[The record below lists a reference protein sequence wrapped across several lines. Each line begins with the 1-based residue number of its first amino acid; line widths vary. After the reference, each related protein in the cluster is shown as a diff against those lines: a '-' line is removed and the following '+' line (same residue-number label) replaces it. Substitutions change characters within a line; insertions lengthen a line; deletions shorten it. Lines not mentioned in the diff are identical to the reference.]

1 MSGVPTMT
9 VDDQTTNMR
18 TPQRRMRRALV
29 RFRGSRDGTAAIEFA
44 LLAFPF
50 FLLIFATIEAFIA
63 FAGEQLLEN
72 AVDTMGRQL
81 RTGQITTFDPTRPTY
96 MDEAQF
102 RAKFCEE
109 ISLMITC
116 AAKEDAN
123 DQKLYLDVREFANF
137 SSIPNYIPKVSDTQ
151 FSDLD
156 STGFD
161 FKPGGPKSINIVR
174 AYYRWEVMT
183 DLVRP
188 FITNIRK
195 DGEMPRDYLM
205 VATAAFRN
213 ENYP

>member
-1 MSGVPTMT
+1 MNLDVQDCQAPPRGV
-9 VDDQTTNMR
+9 
-18 TPQRRMRRALV
+18 RRLAF
-29 RFRGSRDGTAAIEFA
+29 RFRRSQDGSAAIEFG

-72 AVDTMGRQL
+72 AVDTMSRQV
-81 RTGQITTFDPTRPTY
+81 RTGQITFNMGRPT
-96 MDEAQF
+96 DKTEAQF
-102 RAKFCEE
+102 RALFCDE
-109 ISLMITC
+109 ISLMIKC
-116 AAKEDAN
+116 AENEDPD
-123 DQKLYLDVREFANF
+123 DQKLYLDVREFADF
-137 SSIPNYIPKVSDTQ
+137 ADVPKYIPRVSDEK
-151 FSDLD
+151 FADLD
-156 STGFD
+156 PTDFD
-161 FKPGGPKSINIVR
+161 YDPGGPGTINIVR

-213 ENYP
+213 EVYP

>member
-1 MSGVPTMT
+1 MSGSPTVK
-9 VDDQTTNMR
+9 VDEQTRAMQ
-18 TPQRRMRRALV
+18 TPPRRRRRALS
-29 RFRGSRDGTAAIEFA
+29 RFRDSRDGTAAIEFA

-72 AVDTMGRQL
+72 AVDTMGRQV
-81 RTGQITTFDPTRPTY
+81 RTGQIKNLT
-96 MDEAQF
+96 EEEF
-102 RAKFCEE
+102 RTKFCAE
-109 ISLMITC
+109 ISLMIKC
-116 AAKEDAN
+116 AAEEDPA

-137 SSIPNYIPKVSDTQ
+137 SDIPNYIPKVGSEQ
-151 FSDLD
+151 FADLD
-156 STGFD
+156 PSSFGYS
-161 FKPGGPKSINIVR
+161 PGGPKSINIVR

-188 FITNIRK
+188 FITTIRK
-195 DGEMPRDYLM
+195 QGEMPRDYLM

>member
-1 MSGVPTMT
+1 MY
-9 VDDQTTNMR
+9 VDDQTST
-18 TPQRRMRRALV
+18 TRRPPRRARRLFA
-29 RFRGSRDGTAAIEFA
+29 RFRKSSDGTAAIEFA

-72 AVDTMGRQL
+72 AVDTMARQV
-81 RTGQITTFDPTRPTY
+81 RTGQIKNLS
-96 MDEAQF
+96 EEEF
-102 RAKFCEE
+102 RTKFCAE
-109 ISLMITC
+109 ISLMIQC
-116 AAKEDAN
+116 AAEENPD
-123 DQKLYLDVREFANF
+123 DQKLYLDVREFASF
-137 SSIPNYIPKVSDTQ
+137 AAIPNYIPKVSGDQ

-156 STGFD
+156 PSSFD
-161 FKPGGPKSINIVR
+161 YKPGGPKSINIVR

>member
-1 MSGVPTMT
+1 MH
-9 VDDQTTNMR
+9 VDDQTSTTR
-18 TPQRRMRRALV
+18 KPPRRVRRIFA
-29 RFRGSRDGTAAIEFA
+29 RFHRSRDGTAAIEFA

-72 AVDTMGRQL
+72 AVDTMARQV
-81 RTGQITTFDPTRPTY
+81 RTGQIKNLT
-96 MDEAQF
+96 EEEF
-102 RAKFCEE
+102 RTKFCAE
-109 ISLMITC
+109 ISLMIAC
-116 AAKEDAN
+116 ADKEDPN
-123 DQKLYLDVREFANF
+123 DQKLYLDVREF
-137 SSIPNYIPKVSDTQ
+137 SSFADIPNYIPKVSNNQ
-151 FSDLD
+151 YSDLD
-156 STGFD
+156 SSD
-161 FKPGGPKSINIVR
+161 FAYSPGGPKSINIVR

-195 DGEMPRDYLM
+195 DGAIPRDYLM

>member
-1 MSGVPTMT
+1 MV
-9 VDDQTTNMR
+9 VDDQCSTTGK
-18 TPQRRMRRALV
+18 TPRRLRRVLARLQR
-29 RFRGSRDGTAAIEFA
+29 SRDGSAAIEFA

-72 AVDTMGRQL
+72 AVDTMARQV
-81 RTGQITTFDPTRPTY
+81 RTGQVKNLT
-96 MDEAQF
+96 EEEF
-102 RAKFCEE
+102 RTKFCAE
-109 ISLMITC
+109 ISLMIKC
-116 AAKEDAN
+116 AAKEDPA
-123 DQKLYLDVREFANF
+123 DQKLYIDVREFATF
-137 SSIPNYIPKVSDTQ
+137 AAIPNYIPKQSNDQ

-156 STGFD
+156 SSDFD
-161 FKPGGPKSINIVR
+161 YSPGGPKSINIVR
-174 AYYRWEVMT
+174 AYYRWEVIT

-213 ENYP
+213 ENFP

>member
-1 MSGVPTMT
+1 
-9 VDDQTTNMR
+9 
-18 TPQRRMRRALV
+18 MRRLAS
-29 RFRGSRDGTAAIEFA
+29 RFRRSKDGTAAIEFG

-72 AVDTMGRQL
+72 AVDTLSRQI
-81 RTGQITTFDPTRPTY
+81 RTGQITVGLGRATDLT
-96 MDEAQF
+96 EAQF
-102 RAKFCEE
+102 RAKFCGE
-109 ISLMITC
+109 ISLMIKC
-116 AAKEDAN
+116 VAEEDPD
-123 DQKLYLDVREFANF
+123 DQKLYLDVREFASF
-137 SSIPNYIPKVSDTQ
+137 AAIPNYIPKTNNDQ

-156 STGFD
+156 PSD
-161 FKPGGPKSINIVR
+161 FGYDPGGPKSINIVR

>member
-1 MSGVPTMT
+1 MH
-9 VDDQTTNMR
+9 VDDQISTKR
-18 TPQRRMRRALV
+18 RPPRRARRMLARLRR
-29 RFRGSRDGTAAIEFA
+29 SRDGTAAIEFA

-72 AVDTMGRQL
+72 AVDTMARQI
-81 RTGQITTFDPTRPTY
+81 RTGQITAFDPTRPTY
-96 MDEAQF
+96 LDQAAF
-102 RAKFCEE
+102 RTKFCAE
-109 ISLMITC
+109 ISLMISC
-116 AAKEDAN
+116 AAQEDPE
-123 DQKLYLDVREFANF
+123 DQKLYLDVREFNTF
-137 SSIPNYIPKVSDTQ
+137 SAIPNYIPKTSNAQ
-151 FSDLD
+151 YSGLD
-156 STGFD
+156 SSSFGYN
-161 FKPGGPKSINIVR
+161 PGGPKSINIVR

-195 DGEMPRDYLM
+195 EGEMPRDYLM

>member
-1 MSGVPTMT
+1 MV
-9 VDDQTTNMR
+9 VDDQCSTTGKAPR
-18 TPQRRMRRALV
+18 RLRRVLARLQR
-29 RFRGSRDGTAAIEFA
+29 SRDGSAAIEFA

-72 AVDTMGRQL
+72 AVDTMARQV
-81 RTGQITTFDPTRPTY
+81 RTGQVKNLT
-96 MDEAQF
+96 EEEF
-102 RAKFCEE
+102 RTKFCAE
-109 ISLMITC
+109 ISLMIKC
-116 AAKEDAN
+116 AAKEDPA
-123 DQKLYLDVREFANF
+123 DQKLYIDVREFATF
-137 SSIPNYIPKVSDTQ
+137 AAIPNYIPKQSNDQ

-156 STGFD
+156 SSDFD
-161 FKPGGPKSINIVR
+161 YSPGGPKSINIVR
-174 AYYRWEVMT
+174 AYYRWEVIT

-213 ENYP
+213 ENFP

>member
-1 MSGVPTMT
+1 MNLEA
-9 VDDQTTNMR
+9 QTIVR
-18 TPQRRMRRALV
+18 QAPPRRMRRLLARL
-29 RFRGSRDGTAAIEFA
+29 RRSRDGTAAIEFG

-72 AVDTMGRQL
+72 AVDTMSRQI
-81 RTGQITTFDPTRPTY
+81 RTGQITVGMGRPT
-96 MDEAQF
+96 DKDAEQF
-102 RAKFCEE
+102 RALFCGE
-109 ISLMITC
+109 ISLMIKC
-116 AAKEDAN
+116 VAEEDPK
-123 DQKLYLDVREFANF
+123 DRKLYLDVREFASF
-137 SSIPNYIPKVSDTQ
+137 AAIPTYIPKVGNNQ
-151 FSDLD
+151 FADLD
-156 STGFD
+156 PTGFAYN
-161 FKPGGPKSINIVR
+161 PGGAESINIVR

>member
-1 MSGVPTMT
+1 MN
-9 VDDQTTNMR
+9 VDDQTNVTR
-18 TPQRRMRRALV
+18 KPQRRERRILA
-29 RFRGSRDGTAAIEFA
+29 RFGKSRDGTAAIEFA

-96 MDEAQF
+96 LSEAEF
-102 RAKFCEE
+102 RTKFCEE

-116 AAKEDAN
+116 AKTEDAK
-123 DQKLYLDVREFANF
+123 DQKLYLDVREFTSFAT
-137 SSIPNYIPKVSDTQ
+137 IPNYIPKVSNEQ

-156 STGFD
+156 SSSFA
-161 FKPGGPKSINIVR
+161 FNPGGPKSINILR

-183 DLVRP
+183 DIVRP

>member
-1 MSGVPTMT
+1 MM
-9 VDDQTTNMR
+9 VDDQITTSGK
-18 TPQRRMRRALV
+18 PPRRMPRALT
-29 RFRGSRDGTAAIEFA
+29 RFRRSNDGSAAIEFA

-50 FLLIFATIEAFIA
+50 FLLVFATIEAFVA

-72 AVDTMGRQL
+72 AVDTMARQV
-81 RTGQITTFDPTRPTY
+81 RTGQAKNLDK
-96 MDEAQF
+96 EEF
-102 RAKFCEE
+102 RTKFCAEINIMIRCADEE
-109 ISLMITC
+109 DP
-116 AAKEDAN
+116 A
-123 DQKLYLDVREFANF
+123 DQKLYLDVREFASF
-137 SSIPNYIPKVSDTQ
+137 AAIPNYIPKQSNTQ

-156 STGFD
+156 SSD
-161 FKPGGPKSINIVR
+161 FAYSPGGPKSINIVR

-213 ENYP
+213 ENFP

>member
-1 MSGVPTMT
+1 MN
-9 VDDQTTNMR
+9 VDDQTSDTREPPRR
-18 TPQRRMRRALV
+18 TRRLFA
-29 RFRGSRDGTAAIEFA
+29 RFRKSSDGTAAIEFA

-72 AVDTMGRQL
+72 AVDTMARQV
-81 RTGQITTFDPTRPTY
+81 RTGQIKNLN
-96 MDEAQF
+96 EEQF
-102 RAKFCEE
+102 RTKFCAE
-109 ISLMITC
+109 ISLMIQC
-116 AAKEDAN
+116 AAKENPD
-123 DQKLYLDVREFANF
+123 DQKLYLDVREFASF
-137 SSIPNYIPKVSDTQ
+137 AAIPNYIPKVSGDQ

-156 STGFD
+156 PSGFD
-161 FKPGGPKSINIVR
+161 YKPGGPKSINIVR

>member
-1 MSGVPTMT
+1 MV
-9 VDDQTTNMR
+9 VDDQSSTTSR
-18 TPQRRMRRALV
+18 PPRRLRRVLT
-29 RFRGSRDGTAAIEFA
+29 RFHRSRDGTAAIEFA

-72 AVDTMGRQL
+72 AVDTMARQV
-81 RTGQITTFDPTRPTY
+81 RTGQVKNLTE
-96 MDEAQF
+96 DEF
-102 RAKFCEE
+102 RTKFCAE
-109 ISLMITC
+109 ISLMIAC
-116 AAKEDAN
+116 AAKEDPAN
-123 DQKLYLDVREFANF
+123 QKLYLDVREFATF
-137 SSIPNYIPKVSDTQ
+137 GAIPNYIPKQSNDR

-156 STGFD
+156 SSDFD
-161 FKPGGPKSINIVR
+161 YSPGGPKSINIVR

-213 ENYP
+213 ENFP

>member
-1 MSGVPTMT
+1 MN
-9 VDDQTTNMR
+9 VDDQTNKTR
-18 TPQRRMRRALV
+18 KPLRRARRILA
-29 RFRGSRDGTAAIEFA
+29 RFRKSSDGTSAIEFA

-72 AVDTMGRQL
+72 AVDTMARQI
-81 RTGQITTFDPTRPTY
+81 RTGQIKNLT
-96 MDEAQF
+96 EEEF
-102 RAKFCEE
+102 RTKFCSE
-109 ISLMITC
+109 ISLMIRC
-116 AAKEDAN
+116 VAKEDPD
-123 DQKLYLDVREFANF
+123 DQKLYLDVREFASF
-137 SSIPNYIPKVSDTQ
+137 ADIPNYIPKVSNDQ

-156 STGFD
+156 SSSFGYS
-161 FKPGGPKSINIVR
+161 PGGPKSINIVR

-213 ENYP
+213 ENFP

>member
-1 MSGVPTMT
+1 MY
-9 VDDQTTNMR
+9 VDDQANTVR
-18 TPQRRMRRALV
+18 TPPQPRLRRILA
-29 RFRGSRDGTAAIEFA
+29 RFSRSRDGTAAIEFA

-50 FLLIFATIEAFIA
+50 FLLIFATIEAFVA

-72 AVDTMGRQL
+72 AVDTLGRQI
-81 RTGQITTFDPTRPTY
+81 RTGQIQNL
-96 MDEAQF
+96 DEDEF
-102 RAKFCEE
+102 RTKFCAE

-116 AAKEDAN
+116 ADEEDPD

-137 SSIPNYIPKVSDTQ
+137 ADIPNNIPKISNDQ

-156 STGFD
+156 PSDFD
-161 FKPGGPKSINIVR
+161 YSPGGPKTINIVR

-188 FITNIRK
+188 FITNIRQ

>member
-1 MSGVPTMT
+1 MAIDVQNG
-9 VDDQTTNMR
+9 
-18 TPQRRMRRALV
+18 TPRSFRRMRQCIA
-29 RFRGSRDGTAAIEFA
+29 RFRRARDGAAAIEFG

-72 AVDTMGRQL
+72 AVDTISRQI
-81 RTGQITTFDPTRPTY
+81 RTGQITYAMGRSTDLT
-96 MDEAQF
+96 ESEF
-102 RAKFCEE
+102 RTLFCSE
-109 ISLMITC
+109 ISLMIKC
-116 AAKEDAN
+116 PSAEDPN

-137 SSIPNYIPKVSDTQ
+137 AAIPNYIPRVSNEM
-151 FSDLD
+151 FADLD
-156 STGFD
+156 PTGFKYD
-161 FKPGGPKSINIVR
+161 PGGPGTINIVR

-188 FITNIRK
+188 FITNVRK

-213 ENYP
+213 EEYP

>member
-1 MSGVPTMT
+1 MKL
-9 VDDQTTNMR
+9 DDQTN
-18 TPQRRMRRALV
+18 QRQSPRRLW
-29 RFRGSRDGTAAIEFA
+29 RHFTRLRRSRDGTAAIEFG

-72 AVDTMGRQL
+72 AVDTMSRQI
-81 RTGQITTFDPTRPTY
+81 RTGQIKNFD
-96 MDEAQF
+96 EEQF
-102 RAKFCEE
+102 RTRFCAE
-109 ISLMITC
+109 ISLMIKC
-116 AAKEDAN
+116 AAEEDPN
-123 DQKLYLDVREFANF
+123 DQKLYLDVREFASF
-137 SSIPNYIPKVSDTQ
+137 ADIPNYIPKVGSDK
-151 FSDLD
+151 FAELD
-156 STGFD
+156 TTDFD
-161 FKPGGPKSINIVR
+161 YSPGGPESINIVR
-174 AYYRWEVMT
+174 AYYRWEVTT

>member
-1 MSGVPTMT
+1 MH
-9 VDDQTTNMR
+9 VDDQTSTTR
-18 TPQRRMRRALV
+18 TTPRRVRRILA
-29 RFRGSRDGTAAIEFA
+29 RFRRSRDGTAAIEFA

-72 AVDTMGRQL
+72 AVDTMARQV
-81 RTGQITTFDPTRPTY
+81 RTGQIKNL
-96 MDEAQF
+96 DEVQF
-102 RAKFCEE
+102 RTKFCAE
-109 ISLMITC
+109 ISLMIAC
-116 AAKEDAN
+116 ADKEDPA
-123 DQKLYLDVREFANF
+123 DQKLYLDVREF
-137 SSIPNYIPKVSDTQ
+137 SSFADIPNYIPKVTNEL

-156 STGFD
+156 PSGFGYS
-161 FKPGGPKSINIVR
+161 PGGPKSINIVR

-195 DGEMPRDYLM
+195 DGTMPRDYLM

>member
-1 MSGVPTMT
+1 MK
-9 VDDQTTNMR
+9 VDDQTHAKQ
-18 TPQRRMRRALV
+18 TPPRRARRVLS

-72 AVDTMGRQL
+72 AVDTMGRQV
-81 RTGQITTFDPTRPTY
+81 RTGQIKNLS
-96 MDEAQF
+96 EAEF
-102 RAKFCEE
+102 RALFCAE

-116 AAKEDAN
+116 AAEEDPN
-123 DQKLYLDVREFANF
+123 DQKLYLDVREFASF
-137 SSIPNYIPKVSDTQ
+137 SDIPNYIPKVDSEQ

-156 STGFD
+156 PSSFD
-161 FKPGGPKSINIVR
+161 YNPGGPKSINIVR

-188 FITNIRK
+188 FITTIRK
-195 DGEMPRDYLM
+195 QGEMPRDYLM

>member
-1 MSGVPTMT
+1 MKS
-9 VDDQTTNMR
+9 DDQANQLR
-18 TPQRRMRRALV
+18 APLRQRMQRFFA
-29 RFRGSRDGTAAIEFA
+29 RFRRSRDGSAAIEFG

-72 AVDTMGRQL
+72 AVDTLSRQI
-81 RTGQITTFDPTRPTY
+81 RTGQITVGMGRATDLT
-96 MDEAQF
+96 EAQF
-102 RAKFCEE
+102 RTKFCAE
-109 ISLMITC
+109 ISLMIKCPAT
-116 AAKEDAN
+116 EDPA
-123 DQKLYLDVREFANF
+123 DKKLYLDVREFASF
-137 SSIPNYIPKVSDTQ
+137 AAIPNNIPKISNDQ

-156 STGFD
+156 PTGFAYD
-161 FKPGGPKSINIVR
+161 PGGPKSINIVR

>member
-1 MSGVPTMT
+1 MHSDKTASRKRAPLS
-9 VDDQTTNMR
+9 
-18 TPQRRMRRALV
+18 QRRARFIV
-29 RFRGSRDGTAAIEFA
+29 RFGKSRDGSAAVEFA

-72 AVDTMGRQL
+72 AVDTLGRQI
-81 RTGQITTFDPTRPTY
+81 RTGQITYGLGRSTDLSAA
-96 MDEAQF
+96 EF
-102 RAKFCEE
+102 RTKFCSE

-116 AAKEDAN
+116 PTTENPD
-123 DQKLYLDVREFANF
+123 DQKLYIDVREFDTFAD
-137 SSIPNYIPKVSDTQ
+137 IPNYIPKLSSEQ

-156 STGFD
+156 SSSFD
-161 FKPGGPKSINIVR
+161 YKPGGPQTINIVR

-195 DGEMPRDYLM
+195 AGEMPRDYLM

>member
-1 MSGVPTMT
+1 MSIA
-9 VDDQTTNMR
+9 DQTHQPKSPR
-18 TPQRRMRRALV
+18 RRMRWSIARL
-29 RFRGSRDGTAAIEFA
+29 RRSRDGTAAIEFG

-72 AVDTMGRQL
+72 AVDTMSRQI
-81 RTGQITTFDPTRPTY
+81 RTGQITAGMGRGTDLTA
-96 MDEAQF
+96 EQF
-102 RAKFCEE
+102 RTKFCSE
-109 ISLMITC
+109 ISLMIKC
-116 AAKEDAN
+116 AAEEDPT
-123 DQKLYLDVREFANF
+123 DQKLYLDVREFASF
-137 SSIPNYIPKVSDTQ
+137 ADIPNYIPKTSNDQ
-151 FSDLD
+151 FADLD
-156 STGFD
+156 PTGFAYN
-161 FKPGGPKSINIVR
+161 PGGPQTINIVR
-174 AYYRWEVMT
+174 AYYRWEVTT